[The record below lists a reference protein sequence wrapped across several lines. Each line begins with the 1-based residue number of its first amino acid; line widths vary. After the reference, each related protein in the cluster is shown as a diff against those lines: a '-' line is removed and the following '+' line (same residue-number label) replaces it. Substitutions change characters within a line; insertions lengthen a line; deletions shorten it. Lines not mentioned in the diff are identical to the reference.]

1 MSVSDL
7 PQRPAFRALDE
18 SPEFDRPPFSRLAYV
33 AFATGVLSLFAAFSI
48 VLLPLAMLSLGLG
61 IAVVW
66 KLTRDEY
73 MAGRWLAQ
81 IGLALSAVA
90 IVWSISAR
98 AGVDRYMYQQAAQYA
113 KVMLQTLSA
122 GKIYEALELRQ
133 PEGARQLT
141 GTNLEEYYEGLPR
154 EQRDAIDDFLDS
166 KATKSAIAA
175 GPSADWQFVKGTE
188 VIRHENLTEVSV
200 DMVNRAAQGGGQQ
213 VRVILQRQSEML
225 TDPAKTSSTVLWS
238 VQNLASIE

>member
-1 MSVSDL
+1 MSITDL

-18 SPEFDRPPFSRLAYV
+18 SPEFDRPPFSRLAYF

-48 VLLPLAMLSLGLG
+48 ILLPLAMLSLGLG
-61 IAVVW
+61 IVVVW

-98 AGVDRYMYQQAAQYA
+98 AGVDRYMYQQAAQHA

-122 GKIYEALELRQ
+122 GKIYEALELKQ
-133 PEGARQLT
+133 PEGARQLA
-141 GTNLEEYYEGLPR
+141 GTNLEVYYEGLPE
-154 EQRDAIDDFLDS
+154 EQRRGIDDFLDS
-166 KATKSAIAA
+166 QATKSAIAA
-175 GPSADWQFVKGTE
+175 GTSADWQFVKGVD
-188 VIRHENLTEVSV
+188 VIRHENQTQVSV
-200 DMVNRAAQGGGQQ
+200 DMVNRAAQGGEQR
-213 VRVILQRQSEML
+213 VRVIMQRQSEML
-225 TDPAKTSSTVLWS
+225 TDPAKTSSTALWS
-238 VQNLASIE
+238 VQDLTSIE